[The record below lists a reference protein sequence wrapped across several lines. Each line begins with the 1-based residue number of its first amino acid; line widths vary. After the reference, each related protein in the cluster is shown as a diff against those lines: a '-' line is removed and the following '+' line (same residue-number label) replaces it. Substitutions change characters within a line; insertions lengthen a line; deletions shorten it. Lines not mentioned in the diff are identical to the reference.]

1 MKKRGK
7 LSFVQ
12 TRSKKRGLKDKLSW
26 LPLFPLSVVLFYVLI
41 IILGRLDII
50 PSEPELIIGIEK
62 LYDKFGFGGLAIITF
77 IEGLAYIGH
86 QFPGMSMI
94 LVSMI
99 VGGKNFFAIISI
111 VLVISLALM
120 VSSMMNYL
128 GGRYFSKYG
137 SGKFSKK
144 RRKFE
149 KTIFLASLHP
159 AFLSLYFF
167 KSGLERKH
175 FKNVFLVPLIV
186 FPYGVIVTYTLSLF
200 SSFLLEKVFSK
211 EWFFLAIFVGWFL
224 VELIARNKS
233 YIKKKIRF

>member
-1 MKKRGK
+1 MKKRK
-7 LSFVQ
+7 L
-12 TRSKKRGLKDKLSW
+12 KEKLKW

-41 IILGRLDII
+41 IILGRINI
-50 PSEPELIIGIEK
+50 MPSEPELIIGIEK
-62 LYDKFGFGGLAIITF
+62 FYDKFGLVGLAIVTF
-77 IEGLAYIGH
+77 VEGLAYIGH
-86 QFPGMSMI
+86 QFPGMSII
-94 LVSMI
+94 LVSMT

-120 VSSMMNYL
+120 ISSMINYL

-137 SGKFSKK
+137 SRKFSKK
-144 RRKFE
+144 RKRVE

-186 FPYGVIVTYTLSLF
+186 FPYGLIITYTLSLF
-200 SSFLLEKVFSK
+200 SEFLLKNVFSK
-211 EWFFLAIFVGWFL
+211 EWFFLAIFLGWFL
-224 VELIARNKS
+224 VELMARNKK

>member
-7 LSFVQ
+7 PPFVQ
-12 TRSKKRGLKDKLSW
+12 SRPKKRGLKEKLSW
-26 LPLFPLSVVLFYVLI
+26 LPLFPLSIVLFYLLMIV
-41 IILGRLDII
+41 LGRFDII
-50 PSEPELIIGIEK
+50 PSEPELIVGIER
-62 LYDKFGFGGLAIITF
+62 LYNKFGLIGLALITF
-77 IEGLAYIGH
+77 TEGLAYIGH
-86 QFPGMSMI
+86 QFPGMSII
-94 LVSMI
+94 LVSMVI
-99 VGGKNFFAIISI
+99 GGKNFFAIISI
-111 VLVISLALM
+111 VLTISLALM
-120 VSSMMNYL
+120 VSSMINYL

-137 SGKFSKK
+137 SKKFSKK
-144 RRKFE
+144 RKRVE

-186 FPYGVIVTYTLSLF
+186 FPYGVIITYTLSLF

-224 VELIARNKS
+224 VELITRNKS